1 MNNTELK
8 ENRDDWSKR
17 IEYLEKLMLDL
28 QSSQIDIEKNE
39 RVNTLVKYLM
49 SSRDLL
55 EENTKLVKNKM
66 DTTINTLNGIIKQL
80 TDKV

>member
-1 MNNTELK
+1 
-8 ENRDDWSKR
+8 
-17 IEYLEKLMLDL
+17 MLDL